1 MNMFLEIE
9 SDNEFFCAS
18 ILIYSVLV
26 MMIVLWF
33 DKKYDIERL
42 EKLVRREKVL
52 KNTKNEA
59 IKESMEIL
67 HLQKRINDI
76 ETGAL

>member
-1 MNMFLEIE
+1 MFLEIE

>member
-1 MNMFLEIE
+1 MFLEIE

-52 KNTKNEA
+52 KNTKNREPV
-59 IKESMEIL
+59 
-67 HLQKRINDI
+67 
-76 ETGAL
+76 